1 MRKIYCI
8 GETVYDIIFQNG
20 KAVESRPGG
29 PVLNTAVSLGKLGEK
44 VYVVGDQADDAIGN
58 IIADFLAANN
68 VSTKYLTLYNGAKS
82 RLLLAFLNDFN
93 EPLYSFYK
101 IRTDDEIKIT
111 FPEVKREDI
120 VLFGSFT
127 SIKKEVREDLVRC
140 LKAAQE
146 AKALIIYDPNFRPA
160 HIKVRNN
167 VMDYIY
173 ENISLSSIVK
183 GSNEDFQNIF
193 ESSSAYSAK
202 EIVNK
207 YGCDNFIYTA
217 NKYGVNL
224 FTGDFHK
231 VFDVPR
237 IEPVSTVGAG
247 DNFSAGLIYALI
259 KENVFV
265 DDLKNLDH
273 DVWRKIIRVAIDFA
287 INVCLSYDNY
297 ISEDFISDYIVNGRI
312 KEC

>member
-20 KAVESRPGG
+20 KAIESRPGG
-29 PVLNTAVSLGKLGEK
+29 PVLNTAVSLGRLGEK

-58 IIADFLAANN
+58 IIADFLAENN

-82 RLLLAFLNDFN
+82 RMLLAFLNEHN
-93 EPLYSFYK
+93 EPSYSFYK
-101 IRTDDEIKIT
+101 IRVNEEIKIT
-111 FPEVKREDI
+111 FPEVKKDDI

-127 SIKKEVREDLVRC
+127 SIKKEVREDLVNC
-140 LKAAQE
+140 LKAARE
-146 AKALIIYDPNFRPA
+146 VGALIIYDPNFRPV
-160 HIKVRNN
+160 HIKMRDKVI
-167 VMDYIY
+167 DYIC
-173 ENISLSSIVK
+173 ENIALAHIVK

-193 ESSSAYSAK
+193 ESSSAHSTR
-202 EIVNK
+202 EITKKN
-207 YGCDNFIYTA
+207 GCENLIYTA

-231 VFDVPR
+231 IFDVPR
-237 IEPVSTVGAG
+237 IDPVSTVGAG
-247 DNFSAGLIYALI
+247 DNFAAGLIYALI
-259 KENVFV
+259 QENVYAS
-265 DDLKNLDH
+265 DLETLDH
-273 DVWRKIIRVAIDFA
+273 DVWRKIIRVSIDFA

-297 ISEDFISDYIVNGRI
+297 IGDDFVLDYVRDGRI